1 MATSIEDKTAQL
13 VYPPNVLSNS
23 SIANTKFLSA
33 CFSGAAAGILGLTHW
48 TGFILFTVSTVLTA
62 TVICFANC
70 KGKPGKYFQGGLLE
84 LVNPGQDNAFTF
96 ILVWTLFY
104 GEFLEGRKSPLVR
117 TAR

>member
-13 VYPPNVLSNS
+13 AYPPNVLSNS

-104 GEFLEGRKSPLVR
+104 GEFL
-117 TAR
+117 